1 MEGVDELT
9 GAVDQHA
16 GSADQGESACRRIG
30 VVGGLRLVNGV
41 VGMDDVIL
49 AACVVAEFQRTI
61 GDYLVHVHV
70 GGGAG
75 TALQHVDGELVVK
88 LAGGHV
94 FAGSVDECCLICV
107 DIAEF
112 AVGAGTGLLDLRI
125 GADEFRMV
133 ADGDA
138 GDGEII
144 DGA

>member
-1 MEGVDELT
+1 M
-9 GAVDQHA
+9 
-16 GSADQGESACRRIG
+16 
-30 VVGGLRLVNGV
+30 
-41 VGMDDVIL
+41 
-49 AACVVAEFQRTI
+49 
-61 GDYLVHVHV
+61 
-70 GGGAG
+70 
-75 TALQHVDGELVVK
+75 QHVDGELVVK